1 MVELLQ
7 LLEAGL
13 VFTAVSIAAVSA
25 PVSLLTDAEL
35 PDIAPLIE
43 QEQQTPPEIKED
55 D

>member
-1 MVELLQ
+1 MVALLE

-13 VFTAVSIAAVSA
+13 VFTAVSIVAVAA
-25 PVSLLTDAEL
+25 PVSILTDAEL

-43 QEQQTPPEIKED
+43 QEQQTPTMKED

>member
-43 QEQQTPPEIKED
+43 QEQQTPPKQEED